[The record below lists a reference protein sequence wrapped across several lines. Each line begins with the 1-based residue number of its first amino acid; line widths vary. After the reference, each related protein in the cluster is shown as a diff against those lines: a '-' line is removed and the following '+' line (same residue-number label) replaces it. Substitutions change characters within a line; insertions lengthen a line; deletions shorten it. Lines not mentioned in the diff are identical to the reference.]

1 MSVLRSD
8 HTQTLRS
15 KPVQSSCLPGA
26 GLLSGIVKNPL
37 LVLDRN
43 PAWAQTLFLCLQQEM
58 EAWGKKISMV
68 YLVSS
73 LFFVIMPGQGP
84 HLGKKSNLNLSFS
97 ENQLIP
103 VGKVTLSSPSPQLER
118 SMNWGSPVSG
128 DLTWN
133 RGQCPQE
140 SACTP
145 GF

>member
-26 GLLSGIVKNPL
+26 GPLSGIVKNPL

-103 VGKVTLSSPSPQLER
+103 VGKVTLT
-118 SMNWGSPVSG
+118 VF
-128 DLTWN
+128 TI
-133 RGQCPQE
+133 
-140 SACTP
+140 TP
-145 GF
+145 AGAVYELGITSVW